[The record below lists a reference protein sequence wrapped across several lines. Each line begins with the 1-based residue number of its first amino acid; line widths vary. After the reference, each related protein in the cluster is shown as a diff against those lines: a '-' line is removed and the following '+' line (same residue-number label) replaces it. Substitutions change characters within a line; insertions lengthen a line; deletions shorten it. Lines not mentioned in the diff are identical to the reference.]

1 MIHRPR
7 ATLGRVLDDLGST
20 LLEVA
25 AGSVDPLTSVDGVVI
40 HDPLDPPVL
49 PERALVLGVGLSG
62 AEPVG
67 ALLRELG
74 GTGAVGLVVRVP
86 VEIDDEVRAAA
97 KESGVVLFGLTR
109 GASWVQVALLLRSL
123 LAVDDLAHTDGETIG
138 GDLFALANAIASL
151 LDAPIT
157 IEDLSSRVLA
167 FSSDQD
173 KADEPR
179 KQTVLGRQVPGRYLR
194 ELEARGTFRRLYGTD
209 RPVYLDDIPGTGMP
223 RVAIRVR
230 AGDEILGSVW
240 AAVTGP
246 LSPEREQA
254 LIDSA
259 KLVALHMLRHRAG
272 ADVERRLRAGL
283 VATLLEGGPSAPAAT
298 ERLGVASGPV
308 CVLALGLRDDG
319 EASRPEASR
328 VEAELQRVSGAFALH
343 LSAVHPRSAVAL
355 VGGVVYGVLPVA
367 SDRRAALVAGEFLD
381 RMGAGGQRVLAGVG
395 RVVTDALSVPR
406 SRADAD
412 RALRVLRT
420 GGGASRV
427 ARAEDVQASALLLEL
442 GDLAAVEAQQPAGP
456 VARLAEYDRAN
467 GSQLV
472 ETLRVWLDTFGEVA
486 AAAAAMHVHP
496 NTFRY
501 RLRRVADVGGIDL
514 DDPESRFGAML
525 QLRLFDMPGGH
536 RAARTP

>member
-1 MIHRPR
+1 MLRVVHRPR

-25 AGSVDPLTSVDGVVI
+25 AGSVDPLRSVDGVVI
-40 HDPLDPPVL
+40 HDPLDPPVSGAG
-49 PERALVLGVGLSG
+49 ALVLGVGVSG
-62 AEPVG
+62 AGPTA

-74 GTGAVGLVVRVP
+74 AAGAAGLVVRVP
-86 VEIDDEVRAAA
+86 VDVDGEVRAAA
-97 KESGVVLFGLTR
+97 EQTGVVLFGLTR
-109 GASWVQVALLLRSL
+109 GASWIQVALLLRSL
-123 LAVDDLAHTDGETIG
+123 LAVDDLAHTDGETLG
-138 GDLFALANAIASL
+138 GDLFTLANAIAAL
-151 LDAPIT
+151 LDAPVT

-179 KQTVLGRQVPGRYLR
+179 KQTVLGRQVPERYLR
-194 ELEARGTFRRLYGTD
+194 ELEARGAFRRLYGAD
-209 RPVYLDDIPGTGMP
+209 EPVYLDDIPGAMP

-259 KLVALHMLRHRAG
+259 KLVALHLLRHRAG

-283 VATLLEGGPSAPAAT
+283 VATLLEGGPSAPAAA
-298 ERLGVASGPV
+298 ERLGVTNGPV
-308 CVLALGLRDDG
+308 CVLALGLRG
-319 EASRPEASR
+319 PTEPSR

-367 SDRRAALVAGEFLD
+367 SDRRAATVAEEFLD
-381 RMGAGGQRVLAGVG
+381 RMGKGGEQVLAGVG

-412 RALRVLRT
+412 RALRVLRSGT
-420 GGGASRV
+420 GNLRV

-442 GDLAAVEAQQPAGP
+442 ADLAAVEAQEPAGP
-456 VARLAEYDRAN
+456 VARLAAYDRAH
-467 GSQLV
+467 GTQLV
-472 ETLRVWLDTFGEVA
+472 ATLRAWLDCFGDVA
-486 AAAAAMHVHP
+486 AAAAAMRVHP

-501 RLRRVADVGGIDL
+501 RLRRLAEVGRIDL

-525 QLRLFDMPGGH
+525 QLRLFHVESRAGG
-536 RAARTP
+536 